1 MKTKTIL
8 IAILF
13 IAAFA
18 TKASAQGILDQL
30 KKKAESKIPTN
41 TNTNTTGGNYPH
53 WARFEVRLSRKE
65 NGEWKYKTRVYYTNI
80 IELSVEE
87 SQNRDMKSELIEYF
101 NASVVKPLENEGF
114 QVGYY
119 TSDVELYPRT
129 TPYTSRKEA
138 EDHVKERVEV
148 DRSNEREIYT
158 FTWKYGA
165 SGADGLKTA
174 QPKKMEGK

>member
-1 MKTKTIL
+1 MKTNTIL

-13 IAAFA
+13 IGAFFGS
-18 TKASAQGILDQL
+18 TASAQGVFDQL
-30 KKKAESKIPTN
+30 KKKAESKVQQTTTN
-41 TNTNTTGGNYPH
+41 SAAAYPH

-80 IELSVEE
+80 IDLSAED
-87 SQNRDMKSELIEYF
+87 SQNRDMKTELIEYF
-101 NASVVKPLENEGF
+101 NAAVVKPLENEGF

-119 TSDVELYPRT
+119 TSDVELYPRS
-129 TPYTSRKEA
+129 TPYTARKEA
-138 EDHVKERVEV
+138 EDHVKERIEV

-165 SGADGLKTA
+165 NGADALKTA
-174 QPKKMEGK
+174 QPKKWEGK